1 MTSPADVHG
10 IAEQV
15 YREVAPRLGVH
26 VLCCEFA
33 LLVCGVAAA
42 LDLARPIIGCRRR
55 EAPKSRLSKMHRRR
69 LLGIHNGLLISP
81 RKIAFYPLDISLCD
95 LPTLIIQYK
104 LETHFP
110 FRIEV
115 RVNGESG

>member
-42 LDLARPIIGCRRR
+42 LQI
-55 EAPKSRLSKMHRRR
+55 
-69 LLGIHNGLLISP
+69 
-81 RKIAFYPLDISLCD
+81 
-95 LPTLIIQYK
+95 
-104 LETHFP
+104 
-110 FRIEV
+110 
-115 RVNGESG
+115 